1 MRYVRCVALAAV
13 VIGAA
18 VACHSDR
25 GYSSGPSA
33 LIQDGNHDGNPFF
46 FWLPPLVK
54 QQAPTGQVF
63 SQQLAPAVTITDLCS
78 AAVVRTFAP
87 DDVQREDGNFHV
99 NWHTAEDNLDPSCTY
114 RITTQVGS
122 TVLGVAD
129 IDAVDGGN
137 GLKDV
142 NTGD

>member
-1 MRYVRCVALAAV
+1 MDHGWDRRSVGCGAWAAV

-18 VACHSDR
+18 VPCHSDR

-54 QQAPTGQVF
+54 QQAPTEQMF

-78 AAVVRTFAP
+78 TAGGRTFAA
-87 DDVQREDGNFHV
+87 DDVHREDRRFHGNLP
-99 NWHTAEDNLDPSCTY
+99 T
-114 RITTQVGS
+114 
-122 TVLGVAD
+122 
-129 IDAVDGGN
+129 
-137 GLKDV
+137 
-142 NTGD
+142 